1 MRRKVALIVETSTGY
16 GRNILSGIVRYRRST
31 QWAVFLEQR
40 DLSTRLPAWIE
51 NWHGDGVIS
60 RVTSQ
65 KLADLVR
72 RKNIPL
78 VELTD
83 RGKGFDFPMVRT
95 HDQMVGFLAADH
107 LFERGFRNL
116 AFCGFQFEAW
126 SKRRESAFHQRATEK
141 GGCCAVFRSPWM
153 KKSAK
158 PWEVEQ
164 EQLAQWIDSL
174 AKPLGVMACNDVR
187 GQQVL
192 EACSRA
198 GVTVPEEVAVI
209 GVDDDQMICE
219 LCEPP
224 LSSVA
229 TNAAVVGFRA
239 AELLDQMM
247 LGNSPADSIL
257 KVPPVGITVRQSTD
271 SVAIADKDVAA
282 ALTFIRENACLG
294 ISVNDVLMNV
304 PVSRSTL
311 ERQLRRYFSRSPQ
324 QEIRNVQV
332 KRAKE
337 LLTETD
343 LSMEQIAGRCGFE
356 HPEYMHVVFKREVG
370 ITPGRFRRNSQA
382 K

>member
-16 GRNILSGIVRYRRST
+16 GRSILSGIVRYRRSA

-40 DLSTRLPAWIE
+40 DLLSRLPAWIE
-51 NWHGDGVIS
+51 NWQGHGIIS
-60 RVTSQ
+60 RVTNR
-65 KLADLVR
+65 KLANLVR

-83 RGKGFDFPMVRT
+83 RGKGFDFPTVRT
-95 HDQMVGFLAADH
+95 DDYAVGVLAAEH

-116 AFCGFQFEAW
+116 AFCGYQHEAW
-126 SKRRESAFHQRATEK
+126 STRREAAFSKHANDN
-141 GGCCAVFRSPWM
+141 GAALSVFRSPWLN
-153 KKSAK
+153 KSAN
-158 PWEVEQ
+158 PWEIEQ
-164 EQLAQWIDSL
+164 QQLALWIASL
-174 AKPLGVMACNDVR
+174 PKPVGVMSCNDVR

-198 GVTVPEEVAVI
+198 NVTVPEEVAVV

-229 TNAAVVGFRA
+229 TNATTVGFRA

-247 LGNSPADSIL
+247 AGETTFESVTQLTPI
-257 KVPPVGITVRQSTD
+257 GITVRQSTD
-271 SVAIADKDVAA
+271 VVAISDRDVAA
-282 ALTFIRENACLG
+282 AITYIRENACHG
-294 ISVNDVLMNV
+294 ISVKDILANV

-311 ERQLRRYFSRSPQ
+311 ERQLRRYFNRSPQ
-324 QEIRNVQV
+324 QEIRSVQI
-332 KRAKE
+332 KRAKG
-337 LLTETD
+337 LLSETD
-343 LSMEQIAGRCGFE
+343 LSMEQIAGRCGFD

-370 ITPGRFRRNSQA
+370 ITPGQFRRNSQPS
-382 K
+382 